1 MWISHDLTD
10 GLIRS
15 HMACRPP
22 RTAESSLSDEYHI
35 AGGGGGRSLVDPVHR
50 EAGVDGIAIDH
61 VALSTEQTKLQPG
74 AARLS
79 TLPPRFYVEGVGAMG
94 RGRQK
99 AKQTKVARALK
110 YYSPDTNYKALEQEL
125 TGHGHTDVATQS
137 RRPDVATES
146 RYSDASDDDRYEG
159 YTGWSDDR

>member
-1 MWISHDLTD
+1 
-10 GLIRS
+10 
-15 HMACRPP
+15 
-22 RTAESSLSDEYHI
+22 
-35 AGGGGGRSLVDPVHR
+35 
-50 EAGVDGIAIDH
+50 
-61 VALSTEQTKLQPG
+61 
-74 AARLS
+74 
-79 TLPPRFYVEGVGAMG
+79 MG